1 MESCIN
7 TERDIDKLLAKF
19 DGYKKQYENNL
30 QQLED
35 QVQRLKEELQQVPP
49 ESPIAKPQLAVLS
62 QYNKKIKCNGQK
74 LSGQHKDLHSSVSRI
89 GKTIDR
95 NFDADCSSVIPGAFC
110 NDGKQEKILNTAICE
125 HYFRHGQLELA
136 ESISKEAR
144 LDIDDS
150 WKQPFV
156 QINEVLQS
164 LRARNLDLALEWTA
178 RNHTKLVEKSSSLEF
193 KLHRLKFIEIM
204 KRGAEAQHEALQY
217 SRKFQAFAERHSKEI
232 QMLMGSFL
240 YMRQGIEN
248 SPYSSLMDE
257 GNWEEICDVFMKDA
271 CSIMGMSLDSPLMAS
286 FTAGCTALPALIAIK
301 SVIEQRQCSGV
312 LSNKDEL
319 PIDIDL
325 DPSQRYHSI
334 FACPI
339 LRQQTTENNPPMRLT
354 CGHVISRDALNKL
367 IAGSKVKCPYCP
379 MVQSPNDAKRVY
391 F

>member
-1 MESCIN
+1 MESCHN

-19 DGYKKQYENNL
+19 ESYKSQYDSNL
-30 QQLED
+30 TQLED
-35 QVQRLKEELQQVPP
+35 QIGKLKEE
-49 ESPIAKPQLAVLS
+49 INQLPADHVIDKHHQAVLG
-62 QYNKKIKCNGQK
+62 QYNKKIKNCGQK

-95 NFDADCSSVIPGAFC
+95 NFDADCSSVIPGSFC
-110 NDGKQEKILNTAICE
+110 HNAKQEKLLNTAVCE
-125 HYFRHGQLELA
+125 HYFRQGQLSLA
-136 ESISKEAR
+136 EDISEEAR

-164 LRARNLDLALEWTA
+164 LRNHDLDLALEWTA
-178 RNHTKLVEKSSSLEF
+178 KNHHELQQKGSSLEF
-193 KLHRLKFIEIM
+193 MLHRMQFINIM
-204 KRGAEAQHEALQY
+204 RKGPHAQTEALRY
-217 SRKFQAFAERHSKEI
+217 SRKFQAFADGHSKEI

-240 YMRQGIEN
+240 YMKHGLAN
-248 SPYSSLMDE
+248 SPYSSLLDE
-257 GNWEEICDVFMKDA
+257 QNWDEICDMFMRDS
-271 CSIMGMSLDSPLMAS
+271 CSILGLSLDSPLLAS

-312 LSNKDEL
+312 LTDKDEL

-325 DPSQRYHSI
+325 AHDQHYHSI

-354 CGHVISRDALNKL
+354 CGHIISRDALNKL

-379 MVQSPNDAKRVY
+379 MIQSPVDAKRVY

>member
-1 MESCIN
+1 MESCLN
-7 TERDIDKLLAKF
+7 TERDIEKLLVKF
-19 DGYKKQYENNL
+19 GSYKSQYNSNL

-35 QVQRLKEELQQVPP
+35 QLTKVKEEIGLLPAENFIDKHHQ
-49 ESPIAKPQLAVLS
+49 AVLT
-62 QYNKKIKCNGQK
+62 QYNKKIKNCGQK

-95 NFDADCSSVIPGAFC
+95 NFDADCSSVIPGSFC
-110 NDGKQEKILNTAICE
+110 HDSKQEKLLNTAVCE
-125 HYFRHGQLELA
+125 HYFRQGQLSLA
-136 ESISKEAR
+136 EDISSEAC
-144 LDIDDS
+144 LDIDNS

-164 LRARNLDLALEWTA
+164 LRSRDLELALEWTA
-178 RNHTKLVEKSSSLEF
+178 RNHEDLQRKGSTLEF
-193 KLHRLKFIEIM
+193 KLHRMKFINIM
-204 KRGAEAQHEALQY
+204 RKGAHAQTEALVY
-217 SRKFQAFAERHSKEI
+217 SRKFQSFANRHSKEI

-240 YMRQGIEN
+240 YMRHGLEN
-248 SPYSSLMDE
+248 SPYSSLLDE
-257 GNWEEICDVFMKDA
+257 QNWDELCDIFMKDS
-271 CSIMGMSLDSPLMAS
+271 CSIMGLSLDSPLLAS
-286 FTAGCTALPALIAIK
+286 FTAGCTALPALITIK

-312 LSNKDEL
+312 LTDKDEL

-325 DPSQRYHSI
+325 AHDQRYHSI

-354 CGHVISRDALNKL
+354 CGHIISRDALSKL

-379 MVQSPNDAKRVY
+379 MIQSPGDAKRVY